1 MAKGITEQK
10 AITLTG
16 LRPTNQETVVEP
28 QVVQY
33 QPAPRCKRLTK
44 HGKCVGRPSG
54 SSPKNANYATKTGNR
69 PKQPKAASCPREARQ
84 WVSVTTGGGKSGKRC
99 RCTSSG
105 NRRYLKNSEC
115 K

>member
-10 AITLTG
+10 VITLTG

-54 SSPKNANYATKTGNR
+54 SSPDNVNYRTKKGKR
-69 PKQPKAASCPREARQ
+69 PKELKVASCPVDSRT
-84 WVSVTTGGGKSGKRC
+84 WVDVTTGGGKKGKRC
-99 RCTSSG
+99 RCTAPG
-105 NRRYLKNSEC
+105 NRRYLENSKC

>member
-1 MAKGITEQK
+1 MAEGITEQK
-10 AITLTG
+10 VITLTG
-16 LRPTNQETVVEP
+16 LRPTNQEKVVEP
-28 QVVQY
+28 VVQY

-54 SSPKNANYATKTGNR
+54 SSPKNSNYATKKGSR
-69 PKQPKAASCPREARQ
+69 PKQPKASSCPVDSRT
-84 WVSVTTGGGKSGKRC
+84 WVSVTTGGGKKGRRC
-99 RCTSSG
+99 RCTASG